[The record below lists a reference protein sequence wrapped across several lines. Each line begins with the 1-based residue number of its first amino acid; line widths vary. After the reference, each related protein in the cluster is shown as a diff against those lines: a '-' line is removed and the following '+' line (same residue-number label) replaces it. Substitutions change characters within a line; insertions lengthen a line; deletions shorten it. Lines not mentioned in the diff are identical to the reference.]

1 MKLDLV
7 IFDWDGTLMDSGA
20 RIVACM
26 TAAAVEAG
34 LEPAQPEAIRHLIG
48 LSLPRT
54 YATLYPGL
62 EDDAYGRLE
71 SAYRDQWITHDN
83 TPMPLFDGVEEGLA
97 ELEEAGLMLSVATGK
112 SRRGLDR
119 VLDEISL
126 RSRFVF
132 TRCADEARPKPDP
145 AMLLDVLDR
154 TGVEPQRALMVG
166 DTLYDMQMAGSAG
179 VPGLGVTYGSHSSS
193 LLREH
198 GAIAC
203 CDDFRAVVDDIL
215 SRQNA

>member
-7 IFDWDGTLMDSGA
+7 VFDWDGTLMDSGA

-34 LEPAQPEAIRHLIG
+34 LEPAEPDAIRHLIG
-48 LSLPRT
+48 LSLPET

-62 EDDAYGRLE
+62 GDQVYARLQ
-71 SAYRDQWITHDN
+71 SAYRAQWRTHDK

-97 ELEEAGLMLSVATGK
+97 ELEDSGLMLSVATGK
-112 SRRGLDR
+112 SREGLDR
-119 VLDEISL
+119 VLDEIGL

-154 TGVEPQRALMVG
+154 TGVESHRAIMVG
-166 DTLYDMQMAGSAG
+166 DTSYDMQMAGSAS

-198 GAIAC
+198 GAIGC
-203 CDDFRAVVDDIL
+203 CDDFRAVVGDIL